1 MYAKR
6 VTEAVELAKARAGA
20 IMMKA
25 PAETAPLPRTDE
37 TARRE
42 LAAAEAGEPTRRGE

>member
-20 IMMKA
+20 IMAQKA
-25 PAETAPLPRTDE
+25 PAEAIRTEREDE
-37 TARRE
+37 AAKRE
-42 LAAAEAGEPTRRGE
+42 LADAAARRSE